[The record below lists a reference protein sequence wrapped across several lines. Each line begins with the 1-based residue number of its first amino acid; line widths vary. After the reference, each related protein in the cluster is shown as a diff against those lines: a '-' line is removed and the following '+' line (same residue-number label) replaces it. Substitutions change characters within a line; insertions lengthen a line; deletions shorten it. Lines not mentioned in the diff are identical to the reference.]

1 MTNELVEKSLL
12 GTMMEENYLVLDSGI
27 QIAFFET
34 QLHKNIFLSM
44 KDLAVQG
51 RSIDFITLLTTR
63 EPAELGGANYVSDLR
78 RFANPARFDEYLD
91 IVIDKW
97 KKLETAKIL
106 QQAIMEQWP
115 IADIH
120 KALDEIDS
128 DHTSDELRLLDDYLV
143 SQYERPFIEA
153 PDMTGIST
161 GLQSMD
167 YLLNGFQDSEFIV
180 IAARPSMGKTDTLNH
195 FALTAGL
202 EGHLPIVFSLE
213 MSHKTLSDRLIAS
226 TGGYSRLKMR
236 NPYKYFPEPQKNSWM
251 TSLELLQSATIRI
264 DDRSGIKV
272 SQMKAAAR
280 KVIKAQSDKRPI
292 IFVDYLQI
300 IRPEEG
306 TLNQNQAIGQISAD
320 LKAMAKEFN
329 CPVVVLSQ
337 LSRAVE
343 QRQDKQPMM
352 SDLRDSGNIEQDAD
366 VVCFLYRDDYYDR
379 DSELTNHLEIT
390 VAKHRNGPVGGFTVY
405 YDKDTGRL
413 GKLHDSNRGE
423 CTYDHS

>member
-27 QIAFFET
+27 QAAFFET

-44 KDLAVQG
+44 KGLAVQG

-63 EPAELGGANYVSDLR
+63 EPAELGGANYVSELR

-97 KKLETAKIL
+97 KQLETAKIL
-106 QQAIMEQWP
+106 QQAIMEQWA

-120 KALDEIDS
+120 KALDRIDS

-161 GLQSMD
+161 GLQPMD
-167 YLLNGFQDSEFIV
+167 YLLDGFQDSEFIV

-195 FALTAGL
+195 FALTAGMD
-202 EGHLPIVFSLE
+202 GHLPIVFSLE

-226 TGGYSRLKMR
+226 TGGYSRLTMR
-236 NPYKYFPEPQKNSWM
+236 NPYKYFKESQKNSWM

-272 SQMKAAAR
+272 SEMKAAAR
-280 KVIKAQSDKRPI
+280 KVIKANSGKKPI
-292 IFVDYLQI
+292 IFIDYLQI
-300 IRPEEG
+300 IRPEGE

-320 LKAMAKEFN
+320 LKSMAKEFD

-366 VVCFLYRDDYYDR
+366 VVCFLYRDDYYVR
-379 DSELTNHLEIT
+379 DSELSNHLEIT

-413 GKLHDSNRGE
+413 GKLHVPNEGE
-423 CTYDHS
+423 CTYDYS